1 MGVKNQRER
10 ERERER
16 ERKRRT
22 ELGMDRATRL
32 VSGRARAGVR
42 LCRAYTTGSASTFD
56 PVVTPKWL
64 EEQRNVKILDA
75 TWYLPSKKLDGKDD
89 FRKARIPNAQYFD
102 IDAIA
107 DKSASLKHMLPPSN
121 AFAAAMDSLNIT
133 NSDTVVVYETNGI
146 AFAAARAWW
155 MFRCFGHDDVRVL
168 DGGMPAW
175 RKDGNLALD
184 ETVVGSHLINAPGLA
199 AMEAQESGKSDFKYQ
214 ATLRENLVVSKQDI
228 LSDLSKEDNKK
239 FLLDARGEARFRV
252 RDKGDSRRELGR
264 RYEETAVL
272 TILFFLHQFYLFVSC
287 REPNQKPSQ
296 G

>member
-1 MGVKNQRER
+1 
-10 ERERER
+10 
-16 ERKRRT
+16 
-22 ELGMDRATRL
+22 MDRATRL

-239 FLLDARGEARFRV
+239 FLLDARGEARFRGTEPEAKPGL
-252 RDKGDSRRELGR
+252 RSGHIPGSFSMHYNSLLQDGTLMKSKGEHCGERGR
-264 RYEETAVL
+264 IESFDVL
-272 TILFFLHQFYLFVSC
+272 QLIPNTFHFYLK
-287 REPNQKPSQ
+287 QKHF
-296 G
+296 